1 MNDELEKYFAG
12 TLSAT
17 EKTEFLNKLRDNP
30 EAKKEFARMKA
41 VWAVSGLMAQE
52 GDPQKTV
59 RGIAEFDKRLKRRS
73 VHRFRIGF
81 FKYAAMI
88 VLLVYTKRAK
98 KTIYGDQCSQRAT
111 SEHDPSGWYFRMVKP
126 TEQNQNPQ

>member
-81 FKYAAMI
+81 FRYCLLYTSDAADE
-88 VLLVYTKRAK
+88 L
-98 KTIYGDQCSQRAT
+98 
-111 SEHDPSGWYFRMVKP
+111 
-126 TEQNQNPQ
+126 

>member
-41 VWAVSGLMAQE
+41 VWAVSGL
-52 GDPQKTV
+52 DRK
-59 RGIAEFDKRLKRRS
+59 S
-73 VHRFRIGF
+73 V
-81 FKYAAMI
+81 
-88 VLLVYTKRAK
+88 V
-98 KTIYGDQCSQRAT
+98 
-111 SEHDPSGWYFRMVKP
+111 
-126 TEQNQNPQ
+126 

>member
-41 VWAVSGLMAQE
+41 VWAVSGLLL
-52 GDPQKTV
+52 GLSLT
-59 RGIAEFDKRLKRRS
+59 GIHKKSKKNNIRRS
-73 VHRFRIGF
+73 MFPKGN
-81 FKYAAMI
+81 
-88 VLLVYTKRAK
+88 
-98 KTIYGDQCSQRAT
+98 
-111 SEHDPSGWYFRMVKP
+111 E
-126 TEQNQNPQ
+126 

>member
-41 VWAVSGLMAQE
+41 VWAVSGAD
-52 GDPQKTV
+52 GTGRRPSKDCKGYSRV
-59 RGIAEFDKRLKRRS
+59 R
-73 VHRFRIGF
+73 
-81 FKYAAMI
+81 
-88 VLLVYTKRAK
+88 
-98 KTIYGDQCSQRAT
+98 
-111 SEHDPSGWYFRMVKP
+111 
-126 TEQNQNPQ
+126 

>member
-41 VWAVSGLMAQE
+41 VWAGTGRRPSKDCKGYSR
-52 GDPQKTV
+52 V
-59 RGIAEFDKRLKRRS
+59 R
-73 VHRFRIGF
+73 
-81 FKYAAMI
+81 
-88 VLLVYTKRAK
+88 
-98 KTIYGDQCSQRAT
+98 
-111 SEHDPSGWYFRMVKP
+111 
-126 TEQNQNPQ
+126 

>member
-41 VWAVSGLMAQE
+41 VWACLLYTS
-52 GDPQKTV
+52 D
-59 RGIAEFDKRLKRRS
+59 
-73 VHRFRIGF
+73 
-81 FKYAAMI
+81 AA
-88 VLLVYTKRAK
+88 
-98 KTIYGDQCSQRAT
+98 D
-111 SEHDPSGWYFRMVKP
+111 D
-126 TEQNQNPQ
+126 